1 MSFEQQFRKLAEA
14 NPKFASLITEHSER
28 FLLRYPRGKKECC
41 TCQKEHSIAK
51 FRIKDAEKGLLRSSC
66 AKANLE
72 GSRRWYQ
79 NNRESCIER
88 GIENKRATRNAH
100 RVFVAQELK
109 SKTCARCDAEH
120 SARSPLT
127 PYQDSS
133 RLKQTVWMAVGSCL
147 SQEAVKAALE
157 RSELI
162 CRSCLT
168 KQTILTLDT
177 HFKRKAQILR
187 NVSDSK
193 IFPAQHKD
201 TYRAYRKRIE
211 VRGHLPITKAQ
222 SRHMEGL
229 ARKLSKGRTL
239 YLLGDITALRC
250 ALREAECT
258 SPQKRD
264 KRKLNRLRKSI
275 EES

>member
-14 NPKFASLITEHSER
+14 NPKFASLIAEHSER
-28 FLLRYPRGKKECC
+28 FLLRYPRGRKECC

-51 FRIKDAEKGLLRSSC
+51 FRIKNAGKGLLRSSC

-88 GIENKRATRNAH
+88 SIENKRTTRQAH
-100 RVFVAQELK
+100 RVFVSNALK
-109 SKTCARCDAEH
+109 SKTCDRCGAKH

-133 RLKQTVWMAVGSCL
+133 RFKQTVWMAVGSCL

-157 RSELI
+157 RSELL

-168 KQTILTLDT
+168 EQSSLTLES
-177 HFKRKAQILR
+177 HFKRKAQILEEG
-187 NVSDSK
+187 SDLK
-193 IFPAQHKD
+193 IFPTQHKD
-201 TYRAYRKRIE
+201 TYRAYRRRIE
-211 VRGHLPITKAQ
+211 IRDHLPITKAQ
-222 SRHMEGL
+222 SRHMKGL
-229 ARKLSKGRTL
+229 ARRLSKGHTL

-250 ALREAECT
+250 ALREAKDT

-275 EES
+275 EDS